1 MSTIYFHSPSG
12 EAGLRGAERHWYGR
26 LVSKTLLAH
35 VDMPD
40 VTDKLEDCW
49 IYHLLPKN
57 SYAAEILRDSWDPN
71 DPTGFMKRGYSHQ
84 VQTAI
89 KTYLPSAGMM
99 GENFTWGDKQIDPFH
114 LALNTAIAAGSSA
127 VRLAARLH
135 GQCEIHL
142 WVAGKNRKWLADV
155 MRRGVRDRVLREG
168 MGYLKPAPFSMC
180 DLGVIELLEKTDDEP
195 VVTSYS
201 VCESFPRLHH
211 VPDPT
216 VIPGYTDPAHSD
228 KADKEEWEIEDDN
241 IEVFD
246 NLPVA
251 QQWEL
256 TFPHLD
262 PGLELKP
269 EDFEDYGFGCGT
281 SIFDIRHD
289 FLEQQEA
296 KKKALQ
302 P

>member
-12 EAGLRGAERHWYGR
+12 DAALRGAERHWYGS
-26 LVSKTLLAH
+26 LVNKTFLAH
-35 VDMPD
+35 VDVPD
-40 VTDKLEDCW
+40 VTDKYEDCW
-49 IYHLLPKN
+49 INHLIPKS
-57 SYAAEILRDSWDPN
+57 SYAGQILRDAWDPTH
-71 DPTGFMKRGYSHQ
+71 PHGFMKRGYSHQ
-84 VQTAI
+84 VQTTI
-89 KTYLPSAGMM
+89 RTYLTTTGMM
-99 GENFTWGDKQIDPFH
+99 GEYFIWGDKQIDPFH

-127 VRLAARLH
+127 VRLAARIH

-142 WVAGKNRKWLADV
+142 WIAGKNRKWLADV
-155 MRRGVRDRVLREG
+155 MRRGLRDRVLREG
-168 MGYLKPAPFSMC
+168 MGYLKPASFSMC
-180 DLGVIELLEKTDDEP
+180 DLGVIELLEKTEDEP

-201 VCESFPRLHH
+201 GCDSFPNLFH

-216 VIPGYTDPAHSD
+216 VIPGYSDPSD
-228 KADKEEWEIEDDN
+228 AANSEKEEWEIQDDN
-241 IEVFD
+241 IENFC

-269 EDFEDYGFGCGT
+269 DDFEDYGFGSGT

-289 FLEQQEA
+289 FLLQQEA

-302 P
+302 S